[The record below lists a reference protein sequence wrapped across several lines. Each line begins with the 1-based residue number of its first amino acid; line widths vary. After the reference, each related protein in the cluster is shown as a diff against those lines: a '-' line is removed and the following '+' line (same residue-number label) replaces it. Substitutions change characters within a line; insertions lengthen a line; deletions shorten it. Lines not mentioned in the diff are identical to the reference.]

1 MHPLHGGRSLHVQ
14 HQPLQVLP
22 LRMVDIY
29 GMVSRLRQLMEYPDI
44 APRNGSRREDRR
56 SEKFAAHRLRT
67 TESKENTS
75 GSYLRERPCVQAHI
89 TFHGVAQHLVVLR
102 EGRRVENDEVETAV
116 HPFQVIE
123 RIDRHPLVRCAV
135 AEIER
140 DIPLR
145 EADGTSRAVHR
156 YDPFR
161 PARQSVYGETAGITE
176 RIEYGTPAA
185 VTPDE
190 FPVFPLVEEEARLL
204 AGAPIDME
212 PVAVFGDNP
221 LRRTI
226 SAIQI
231 AVAGPRIGL

>member
-123 RIDRHPLVRCAV
+123 RITATPSCGAPSPKLSATFRSARRTAP
-135 AEIER
+135 AELSTDTTR
-140 DIPLR
+140 SAP
-145 EADGTSRAVHR
+145 
-156 YDPFR
+156 
-161 PARQSVYGETAGITE
+161 PARAYTE
-176 RIEYGTPAA
+176 KP
-185 VTPDE
+185 
-190 FPVFPLVEEEARLL
+190 PV
-204 AGAPIDME
+204 
-212 PVAVFGDNP
+212 
-221 LRRTI
+221 
-226 SAIQI
+226 
-231 AVAGPRIGL
+231 